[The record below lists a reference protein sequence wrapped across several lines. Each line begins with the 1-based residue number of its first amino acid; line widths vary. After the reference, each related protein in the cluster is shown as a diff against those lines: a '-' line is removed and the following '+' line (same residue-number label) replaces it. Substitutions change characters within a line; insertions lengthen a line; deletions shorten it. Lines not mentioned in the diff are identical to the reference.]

1 MRIPQIQ
8 ALRAFAAVLVVI
20 YHAKITSGGYIG
32 VDIFYV
38 ISGYLI
44 TGLLLREL
52 ENTGTLALKAFYLR
66 RIKRLLPTSFFVLAI
81 TAITAWWLYPST
93 MRADLGRDIAAA
105 GIYISNYLFAFW
117 QMDYQNL
124 SAIPPVVIHYWSLA
138 VEEQFYL
145 FWPFIIF
152 ALYKRGGRAT
162 VGKAIA
168 LITTASF
175 LFSLYQT
182 SVAPIWAFYSL
193 PTRAW
198 ELGVGAL
205 LLYIPARIKFSQ
217 NYLWIALALFIYG
230 TFQFRDNTP
239 FPGTAALVPVIATA
253 ICIAAVHSWPR
264 ILNLIGNHRLVQWLG
279 AISYPLYLWHWP
291 LLVIPVVYLGRGLH
305 IYERFFCVLATLL
318 LADLTHRFIEEPL
331 RHAKLSPKTIL
342 RGGAIA
348 TTLSLTLSFA
358 IYSSHSDLIKLR
370 DGTVFSL
377 SEVMQKPIVYDDGCH
392 VNNGETTS
400 PDCRYGVV
408 GASKKIVLFGDSHAA
423 QWMPTLEKMARE
435 KNFELISLTKSACP
449 GPAVV
454 KVNTGEYKNS
464 DCSAWRD
471 YAYKRITSIQPVA
484 VIVAGM
490 QHFDMPSGYPDRAS
504 WWREG
509 QRKTLAALRGS
520 SPHIIYLSDTPHPNR
535 DIPSCIAAGKIERC
549 NGSERS
555 TPIYTSGYQQINP
568 TPWLCTRTCPGVIG
582 STVVYRDASHLTV
595 AMARSLSVE
604 LEKALTRLGV
614 FSTS

>member
-342 RGGAIA
+342 RGGTIA

-377 SEVMQKPIVYDDGCH
+377 NEVMQKPIVYDDGCH

>member
-318 LADLTHRFIEEPL
+318 FADLTHRFIEEPL

-348 TTLSLTLSFA
+348 TTLSLTLSLG

-370 DGTVFSL
+370 DGTAFSL

-408 GASKKIVLFGDSHAA
+408 GASKKIVL
-423 QWMPTLEKMARE
+423 L
-435 KNFELISLTKSACP
+435 
-449 GPAVV
+449 
-454 KVNTGEYKNS
+454 
-464 DCSAWRD
+464 
-471 YAYKRITSIQPVA
+471 
-484 VIVAGM
+484 
-490 QHFDMPSGYPDRAS
+490 
-504 WWREG
+504 
-509 QRKTLAALRGS
+509 
-520 SPHIIYLSDTPHPNR
+520 
-535 DIPSCIAAGKIERC
+535 
-549 NGSERS
+549 
-555 TPIYTSGYQQINP
+555 
-568 TPWLCTRTCPGVIG
+568 
-582 STVVYRDASHLTV
+582 
-595 AMARSLSVE
+595 
-604 LEKALTRLGV
+604 
-614 FSTS
+614 

>member
-1 MRIPQIQ
+1 VRIPQIQ

-20 YHAKITSGGYIG
+20 YHAKVTSGGYIG

-52 ENTGTLALKAFYLR
+52 ENSGTLNLKSFYLR

-81 TAITAWWLYPST
+81 TALTAWYLYPAT

-138 VEEQFYL
+138 VEEQFYI

-152 ALYKRGGRAT
+152 TLFKRGGRSG
-162 VGKAIA
+162 VGKGIAI
-168 LITTASF
+168 ITIASF

-182 SVAPIWAFYSL
+182 ASAPIWAFYSL

-217 NYLWIALALFIYG
+217 NYLWIALVLFIYG
-230 TFQFRDNTP
+230 TLQFRDSTP
-239 FPGTAALVPVIATA
+239 FPGTAALIPVAATA
-253 ICIAAVHSWPR
+253 ISIAAVHSWPR
-264 ILNLIGNHRLVQWLG
+264 ILNLIGNHPIVQWLG

-318 LADLTHRFIEEPL
+318 FADLTHRFIEEPL
-331 RHAKLSPKTIL
+331 RHAQLKPRTIV

-348 TTLSLTLSFA
+348 TAISLVISLGIFTT
-358 IYSSHSDLIKLR
+358 HSDLIKLQ
-370 DGTVFSL
+370 DGTIYSL
-377 SEVMQKPIVYDDGCH
+377 TDVIQKPIVYEDDCH

-400 PDCRYGVV
+400 PECRYGTI
-408 GASKKIVLFGDSHAA
+408 GSQRKIVLFGDSHAA
-423 QWMPTLEKMARE
+423 QWMPTLEKLGRE
-435 KNFELISLTKSACP
+435 KGFELISLTKSACP
-449 GPAVV
+449 GPAVR
-454 KVNTGEYKNS
+454 KVDTGEYKNA
-464 DCSAWRD
+464 DCFAWRN
-471 YAYKRITSIQPVA
+471 YAFKRIKEINPDA
-484 VIVAGM
+484 VLVAGM
-490 QHFDMPSGYPDRAS
+490 QHFDTPAGYADRTS
-504 WWREG
+504 WWQEG
-509 QRKTLAALRGS
+509 LRKTYAALRGS
-520 SPHIIYLSDTPHPNR
+520 SSHIISIADTPRPNR
-535 DIPSCIAAGKIERC
+535 DIPSCIAAGKFDRC
-549 NGSERS
+549 NGTERS
-555 TPIYTSGYQQINP
+555 TPIFTFGYQRIDP
-568 TPWLCTRTCPGVIG
+568 TSWLCSRTCPGIIA
-582 STVVYRDASHLTV
+582 STVVYRDSSHLTV
-595 AMARSLSVE
+595 AMARKLSPE
-604 LEKALTRLGV
+604 FDKALSQLGV
-614 FSTS
+614 FKTS